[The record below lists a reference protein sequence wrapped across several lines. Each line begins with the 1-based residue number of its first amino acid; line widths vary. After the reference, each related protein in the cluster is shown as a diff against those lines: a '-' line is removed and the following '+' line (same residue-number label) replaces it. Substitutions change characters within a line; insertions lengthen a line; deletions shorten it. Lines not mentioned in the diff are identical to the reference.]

1 MFSDIPIKNHRQSQ
15 PSMARK
21 KLTVR
26 LRSQA
31 EADRWHAAASD
42 LKFSTMNKFIRTLVT
57 NSIKDKE
64 SKQEEI
70 EQRNRERIEEL
81 EHEFDLK
88 KAEVGERDRII
99 RSLKDEVMSL
109 RKEGYSE
116 ETINWKKGLV
126 AEFQHILKT
135 NGRMSR
141 QVFLEHVRSKYTFV
155 GLGKL
160 LIEVER
166 ELTQSGLISIHEG
179 GEIEWNLS

>member
-1 MFSDIPIKNHRQSQ
+1 MSIPV
-15 PSMARK
+15 SMAGK

-26 LRSQA
+26 LRTQA
-31 EADRWHAAASD
+31 EADRWHTAASD

-116 ETINWKKGLV
+116 ETINQKKGLV
-126 AEFQHILKT
+126 AEFQLILKT

-141 QVFLEHVRSKYTFV
+141 HVFLEHMRSKYTFV

-166 ELTQSGLISIHEG
+166 ELTQSGLIIIHEG
-179 GEIEWNLS
+179 GEIEWSLS